1 MGKEKK
7 KQHFVPRSYLERWA
21 IQGKYQ
27 VYVYNKQQKKSYP
40 ASINDIASERY
51 FYDID
56 FTGVLSE
63 DDLKKF
69 GLSECDPKHIDDE
82 QFIENFFANQIE
94 DDFKIR
100 LSQVIDRINKMNPWE
115 IKNCYFLSEV
125 DKFHLSFHLAMQYIR
140 VKSVRNAMMDSD
152 DCLRQALRDMG
163 ASQEM
168 VDRYT
173 VQESQLPYIH
183 GKMIMDGKEIEN
195 LAQSFFSLT
204 WLVHVNRTAQPFY
217 TSDNPI
223 GTEAHVHHPLVSM
236 AGLQSQGVEAYFP
249 LSPNLMLIMLDGEY
263 HTQFQKHDRRVIE
276 LDNPE
281 VVKYCNSRCVLY
293 SDNCIFSTVND
304 FSVIDEMLAKNPNVL
319 NQPHTV
325 MSWGGNTYTPRRNE
339 KAERE

>member
-7 KQHFVPRSYLERWA
+7 KQHFVPRSYLERWT
-21 IQGKYQ
+21 IPGKYQ
-27 VYVYNKQQKKSYP
+27 VYAYNKQQKKSYL

-69 GLSECDPKHIDDE
+69 GLSECDPKHMDDE
-82 QFIENFFANQIE
+82 QFIENFFATQIE
-94 DDFKIR
+94 NDFKIR
-100 LSQVIDRINKMNPWE
+100 LSQIIDRINKMNPWE
-115 IKNCYFLSEV
+115 IRNCYFLSET

-140 VKSVRNAMMDSD
+140 VKSVRNAMMDSN
-152 DCLRQALRDMG
+152 DCLRQALKDMG
-163 ASQEM
+163 ASPEM
-168 VDRYT
+168 IDQYT

-204 WLVHVNRTAQPFY
+204 WFVHVNRTSQPFY

-223 GTEAHVHHPLVSM
+223 GTEAHVHHPFISM

-281 VVKYCNSRCVLY
+281 VVKYYNSRCVLY

-304 FSVIDEMLAKNPNVL
+304 FSVIDEILTKNPDVL